1 MSDTDYTKLFTDVW
15 TKAGGTLTAA
25 QAQLFKDMSERMG
38 KAFML
43 PLQAM
48 NPAAANLSEAGEKFR
63 ELLIIHETFASAN
76 SGSCKKCG
84 I

>member
-38 KAFML
+38 NAFML
-43 PLQAM
+43 P
-48 NPAAANLSEAGEKFR
+48 PER
-63 ELLIIHETFASAN
+63 PI
-76 SGSCKKCG
+76 
-84 I
+84 